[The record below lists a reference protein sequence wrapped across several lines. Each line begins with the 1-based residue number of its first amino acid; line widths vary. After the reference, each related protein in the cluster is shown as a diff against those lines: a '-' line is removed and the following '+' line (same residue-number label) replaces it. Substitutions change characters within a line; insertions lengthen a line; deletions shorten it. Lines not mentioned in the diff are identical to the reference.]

1 LSLTIAKHSSRL
13 SHQKKEEASKQAS
26 KQASKRTELIHAVV
40 GERESLHAAAEEEEE
55 EEEKKKQKFL
65 VLLIACYLSDQLR
78 ELPCG
83 GGVLNVVCNVEDLR
97 MLLPNQADAGD

>member
-1 LSLTIAKHSSRL
+1 MID
-13 SHQKKEEASKQAS
+13 
-26 KQASKRTELIHAVV
+26 AVV
-40 GERESLHAAAEEEEE
+40 GERESLLAAAEEE

-78 ELPCG
+78 ELAC